1 MLEPLSTQV
10 AYLVGVLHLDI
21 LSNLIGNLVN
31 LMVSRWKFNNTTFLR
46 CIHPIVLKAEQMRGI
61 IYVSSVN
68 AIVAARF
75 IGSFLAHSSIWKP
88 SGKDELTPT
97 PPFSLYSHMKAPFQ
111 LFHYNYHSPNY
122 PGVHT
127 FPNKQLKIKKKKK
140 EINDVIQTK
149 CADNLMW
156 RISFGND
163 WAGGMT
169 VSRKK
174 RVIIWSC
181 QGLFRTSHYWS
192 LHWFWSI
199 WLRCPPK

>member
-1 MLEPLSTQV
+1 MLRTSYCFKGRTNERHNICKLSQCNC
-10 AYLVGVLHLDI
+10 GNHPRQPEDI
-21 LSNLIGNLVN
+21 GGQP
-31 LMVSRWKFNNTTFLR
+31 
-46 CIHPIVLKAEQMRGI
+46 H
-61 IYVSSVN
+61 
-68 AIVAARF
+68 RF
-75 IGSFLAHSSIWKP
+75 ISC
-88 SGKDELTPT
+88 
-97 PPFSLYSHMKAPFQ
+97 SLIHMKTLRKRWIDSHPSFFCI
-111 LFHYNYHSPNY
+111 LTWRHHPSYSTLIIIHLIT
-122 PGVHT
+122 PGFIH
-127 FPNKQLKIKKKKK
+127 FPTSSSKLKKKK

-181 QGLFRTSHYWS
+181 QGLFRTSHYRS